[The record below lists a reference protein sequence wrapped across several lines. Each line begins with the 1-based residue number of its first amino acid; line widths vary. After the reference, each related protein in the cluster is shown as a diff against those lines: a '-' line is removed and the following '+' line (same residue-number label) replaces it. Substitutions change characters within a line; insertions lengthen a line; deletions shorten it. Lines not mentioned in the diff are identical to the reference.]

1 MASSA
6 LFQRIDVVADQI
18 TLFLKV
24 MLGNKPRKHR
34 MAHSQ
39 RLKQIILIML
49 GRFSDPG
56 KLHLIARL
64 LKQESPQPAGPTD
77 WRAAKRVRDA
87 VFAIDIMANY
97 HDSMA
102 NYHDSMANYHDSMA
116 NYHDSLPAGPGLSG
130 LLDFGCGE
138 SGIALAMAAAL
149 GIPDDRV
156 HGCDIVPLRYQPEF
170 TFNLVEKDRPLPYD
184 AGQFGIVTAFMS
196 LHHATTLHNEKT
208 VFDELARVLQPNG
221 FLLVREHG
229 LLIDGAPMSPQD
241 AAAFSV
247 FANIFHA
254 IYACT
259 EILKSPPEGT
269 PEEFMQAYH
278 QGYANYLNMFEWI
291 RLAEESGFKLMG
303 RTVNGNR
310 DMFGVVH
317 MLFQRTDTVK
327 KAD

>member
-6 LFQRIDVVADQI
+6 LFQQIDVVADQI

-49 GRFSDPG
+49 GRESDLN
-56 KLHLIARL
+56 KLHMIARL
-64 LKQESPQPAGPTD
+64 LKQESPLPAGPTD

-102 NYHDSMANYHDSMA
+102 NYHDS
-116 NYHDSLPAGPGLSG
+116 LPAGPRLSG

-156 HGCDIVPLRYQPEF
+156 HGCDIVPLRYLPEF

-184 AGQFGIVTAFMS
+184 AGQFSIVTAFMS
-196 LHHATTLHNEKT
+196 LHHATTLHNEKI

-291 RLAEESGFKLMG
+291 RLAEESGFKLMSH
-303 RTVNGNR
+303 TVNGNR